1 MPSPPSSA
9 ALLARALAV
18 QPSQRQLAAA
28 LKMSRERLN
37 RVIRG
42 EGGLSIK
49 NVLRLAVLIDEAPI
63 VALRAFGY
71 VDEADL
77 LAAVYGPRKLTAAQ
91 LEIAARFAALSR
103 KRQRALL
110 ALLDDDA

>member
-1 MPSPPSSA
+1 VPSSSSST
-9 ALLARALAV
+9 ALLAKALAA

-42 EGGLSIK
+42 EGGLSVK
-49 NVLRLAVLIDEAPI
+49 NVLRLAVLLDEAPI

-71 VDEADL
+71 ADEADM
-77 LAAVYGPRKLTAAQ
+77 LATVYGPPKLTRAQ
-91 LEIAARFAALSR
+91 LDIAERFGKATA
-103 KRQRALL
+103 KQRRIVRAV
-110 ALLDDDA
+110 LDDE

>member
-1 MPSPPSSA
+1 VPSPSSS
-9 ALLARALAV
+9 ALLAKAQAA

-42 EGGLSIK
+42 EGGLSVK
-49 NVLRLAVLIDEAPI
+49 NVLRLAVLLDESPL

-71 VDEADL
+71 TDEADL
-77 LAAVYGPRKLTAAQ
+77 LAAVYGSPKLTRAQ
-91 LEIAARFAALSR
+91 LDIAARFGKATA
-103 KRQRALL
+103 KQRRIVRAV
-110 ALLDDDA
+110 LDDE

>member
-1 MPSPPSSA
+1 VPSPSSSS
-9 ALLARALAV
+9 LLAKAQAA

-42 EGGLSIK
+42 EGGLSVK
-49 NVLRLAVLIDEAPI
+49 NVLRLAVLLDESPL

-71 VDEADL
+71 TDEADL
-77 LAAVYGPRKLTAAQ
+77 LAAVYGPPKLTRAQ
-91 LEIAARFAALSR
+91 LDIAERFGKLSPKR
-103 KRQRALL
+103 KRTVI
-110 ALLDDDA
+110 ALLDESE